1 MNQKPKA
8 MNLQDFRRLE
18 KELGHPPTEAEVREY
33 MNRPKL
39 KSASVRFANPK
50 YDYVTSVNG
59 KLSDAEIINYFKDK
73 WFNLGSVKDDMQKC
87 IDCKVGSSSI
97 SLN

>member
-1 MNQKPKA
+1 
-8 MNLQDFRRLE
+8 MNLQDFKRLE

-33 MNRPKL
+33 KNRPKL
-39 KSASVRFANPK
+39 KSASVRFADPSYN
-50 YDYVTSVNG
+50 YVTSVNG
-59 KLSDAEIINYFKDK
+59 KLNDAEIIDYFKDK